1 MLAGYSRR
9 LPRKSTSSTPANPNP
24 DESVNLL
31 SALCSSRRPRRA
43 SASTPSRS
51 TLSSSRCKR
60 STAYGRQGGG
70 RSHPKAHQ
78 NSRQEGFGWNQGCI
92 TESTLQGKI
101 CDRRLAPRATAP
113 PPAHSD
119 HPYAASPLRLPLLP
133 IRPGVFLQII
143 VEDEQT
149 TARGRPDRA
158 CGNTVLPRR
167 HLAGFP
173 DQSPGPSD
181 DSRERPHP

>member
-1 MLAGYSRR
+1 MLNGTSRR
-9 LPRKSTSSTPANPNP
+9 NIPPST
-24 DESVNLL
+24 
-31 SALCSSRRPRRA
+31 RWYG
-43 SASTPSRS
+43 
-51 TLSSSRCKR
+51 

-149 TARGRPDRA
+149 TARVRPDRA

-167 HLAGFP
+167 RLAG
-173 DQSPGPSD
+173 QNGSM
-181 DSRERPHP
+181 EQQKN

>member
-9 LPRKSTSSTPANPNP
+9 LTRKSTSSTPANPNQT
-24 DESVNLL
+24 
-31 SALCSSRRPRRA
+31 RA
-43 SASTPSRS
+43 SICSLLVEASVQPRLHHARHCHPVS
-51 TLSSSRCKR
+51 CKR
-60 STAYGRQGGG
+60 STEYGRKCGG

-92 TESTLQGKI
+92 TESTLQDKI
-101 CDRRLAPRATAP
+101 RDPLLAHRATAP
-113 PPAHSD
+113 PPAHSE
-119 HPYAASPLRLPLLP
+119 HPYAASPLRFPCSP

-158 CGNTVLPRR
+158 YGNTVLPRR
-167 HLAGFP
+167 HLAGFR
-173 DQSPGPSD
+173 DEILFLSD
-181 DSRERPHP
+181 DSRERRHP